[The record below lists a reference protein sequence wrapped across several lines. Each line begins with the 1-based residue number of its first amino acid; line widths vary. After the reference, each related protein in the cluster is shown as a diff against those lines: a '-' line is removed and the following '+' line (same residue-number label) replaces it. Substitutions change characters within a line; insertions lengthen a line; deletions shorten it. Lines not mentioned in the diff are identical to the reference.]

1 MPAAASVAR
10 ISFKFEKAF
19 LRISEF
25 PPDANRGFDLPAA
38 LLSLPPVA
46 PRDGH
51 EFGESRLLDLVEG
64 VASEVGDTHSEG
76 VYMQGALLT
85 LPTPDFSMP
94 FNVTTMVCTLM
105 SLLAGA
111 LLTTLTRR
119 PGWEGFRKLKA
130 EQRKRLK
137 SLEKEARKA
146 RAGESE

>member
-1 MPAAASVAR
+1 
-10 ISFKFEKAF
+10 
-19 LRISEF
+19 
-25 PPDANRGFDLPAA
+25 
-38 LLSLPPVA
+38 
-46 PRDGH
+46 
-51 EFGESRLLDLVEG
+51 
-64 VASEVGDTHSEG
+64 
-76 VYMQGALLT
+76 MQGALLT

-119 PGWEGFRKLKA
+119 PGWEGFGKLKA

-146 RAGESE
+146 RAGKSE